1 MNTSLPHTAG
11 TARSARPPTAPPAR
25 RGLFAPLNP
34 PITDWRGRRVWLV
47 GASSGIGEA
56 CAEAL
61 YRRGAQVLLSAR
73 KAEALQTFVDAHPP
87 RDGALAQAWPLDV
100 TNAAAVT
107 ATTRAILAQGPL
119 DLVVY
124 CAGHYREMRATAI
137 DMADLRRHLDINYA
151 GALHLMDALVPAL
164 VMQGHGHL
172 SLISSVAGFRGLPK
186 SLAYGPTKAA
196 LTNLAENLYLD
207 LGPLGVGVS
216 VVHPGFV
223 QTPLTAQNDFTM
235 PALIT
240 PAEAAESMIADW
252 ERGAFEIHYPKRFT
266 RAMKLLRLLPYR
278 LFFPL
283 VRRMTGL

>member
-1 MNTSLPHTAG
+1 
-11 TARSARPPTAPPAR
+11 
-25 RGLFAPLNP
+25 
-34 PITDWRGRRVWLV
+34 
-47 GASSGIGEA
+47 
-56 CAEAL
+56 
-61 YRRGAQVLLSAR
+61 
-73 KAEALQTFVDAHPP
+73 
-87 RDGALAQAWPLDV
+87 
-100 TNAAAVT
+100 
-107 ATTRAILAQGPL
+107 
-119 DLVVY
+119 VY

-137 DMADLRRHLDINYA
+137 DMADLRRHLDINYV